1 MMTLNE
7 QLITIAMAVIGTLVT
22 RALPFVLFPAC
33 KETPGFIK
41 YLGKFLPGA
50 VFAMLVVYC
59 FKGISIVTFPYGLP
73 EIISICFVVTL
84 HLWKRQ
90 MLISITGGTVLYMLL
105 VQTIF

>member
-1 MMTLNE
+1 MMTLNQ
-7 QLITIAMAVIGTLVT
+7 QLITIAMAVIGTLIT
-22 RALPFVLFPAC
+22 RALPFVLFPAG
-33 KETPGFIK
+33 KETPEFIK

-59 FKGISIVTFPYGLP
+59 FKGVSILTFPYGLP
-73 EIISICFVVTL
+73 EIISICFVVIL

-90 MLISITGGTVLYMLL
+90 MLISITCGTVLYMVL